1 MFARGGAAQLGFLS
15 GAFLGFFKPIAFAFE
30 GDDLSAVQQPI
41 DPCADATGVGK
52 HLVPFAKYFVGG
64 QENRP
69 ALFITAG
76 HHFKQ
81 QVGVA

>member
-30 GDDLSAVQQPI
+30 GDDLGAVHQPI
-41 DPCADATGVGK
+41 DERADATGVGK
-52 HLVPFAKYFVGG
+52 HLIPLAKYFVGG
-64 QENRP
+64 QEYRT

-76 HHFKQ
+76 NHFKQ
-81 QVGVA
+81 QVGIA